1 VTDERS
7 PGVSIFIGRSG
18 RSGLIDSIKVPSALR
33 RFRSPSPPWAR
44 IMYQSNLM
52 YRANLTREFRSALY
66 FRHCC
71 SWQGVTRFA
80 AENCRTYRQLGR
92 TDHQRI
98 INGQAWNRYV

>member
-1 VTDERS
+1 
-7 PGVSIFIGRSG
+7 
-18 RSGLIDSIKVPSALR
+18 
-33 RFRSPSPPWAR
+33 
-44 IMYQSNLM
+44 MYQSNLM

-98 INGQAWNRYV
+98 INGQAWNRYVNSWVRVLSDDQQESGKVIWPCFPWEPRAIIDCGESQSGC